1 MEIKATGRQRYNFAV
16 QHMIA
21 AARFARLCYK
31 VEDENAGAPFG
42 PFYDEIVSYVMATI
56 LSSVASLEANINEI
70 FADLRD
76 GFIVFDGLDM
86 NLVTELWDLIEKKPI
101 LEKYQFALVLKKKD
115 RMKKG
120 DKKYQSVDTLI
131 KVRNALVHFKP
142 EWLDEQQEHKAIGKL
157 LRGKFPLSPFF
168 NKNDPIFPMRC
179 MTHGF
184 ADWAVR
190 SSLEFTKCFTQ
201 IADLPNRFAQF
212 LDRMDTKPKK
222 LPPIYQ

>member
-1 MEIKATGRQRYNFAV
+1 MRLPIIKIKITSRQRADSAV

-42 PFYDEIVSYVMATI
+42 PFYDEIINYVTATI

-70 FADLRD
+70 FADVRD
-76 GFIVFDGLDM
+76 NIVIFDGLDM
-86 NLVTELWDLIEKKPI
+86 NLLTEIWNLIEEKPI

-115 RMKKG
+115 KMNKG
-120 DKKYQSVDTLI
+120 EQHYQYAETLI

-142 EWLDEQQEHKAIGKL
+142 EWLDEQQKHEEIGKR
-157 LRGKFPLSPFF
+157 LRGKFTLSPFL
-168 NKNDPIFPMRC
+168 NENDPIFPMRC

-190 SSLEFTKCFTQ
+190 SSLDFAQWFAQ
-201 IADLPNRFAQF
+201 SADLANKYDQF
-212 LDRMDTKPKK
+212 LDRMDTR
-222 LPPIYQ
+222 